1 MKNKHYRE
9 GYLRL
14 TKREAVKAHKILT
27 LSRKPELMYEY
38 LASKGDRYAVLAN
51 SVVKGD
57 SFSGKF
63 ALNYLE
69 EIMIEKGIVVSREKF
84 EEIRFDMAFFYSYTL
99 QNRFTDG
106 VTEIYGDINHEE
118 VMWFHEFVFD
128 MHKLPAE
135 AWTLQPVFN
144 VIPDE
149 KDREVYWQN
158 ALDAVGYTEKEAEL
172 SLSTMNI
179 MFESLYDAPANKQL
193 QTHRWIRR
201 VIDIDNA
208 IDGVMISLKNTYG
221 FFVSPTLEVDLDDAQ
236 ALVYETG
243 NPLIDRG
250 TNRLSFWDLPPQS
263 RYEYYLQP
271 DWVGQTEFEHFD
283 RLSEYYLE
291 RPTYI
296 LPETGLFDSPSVNYN
311 PNVNKHNAMIDDAIR
326 NIPSVGYS
334 NNHAPIEITSSGYRG
349 YPVSVYRPND
359 FQIGECQ
366 MDRTVG
372 NLRDHMSSINH
383 STSSFD
389 RDFRIPQ
396 APSIPEFNYSG
407 GYSSSSSRF
416 SF

>member
-1 MKNKHYRE
+1 
-9 GYLRL
+9 
-14 TKREAVKAHKILT
+14 
-27 LSRKPELMYEY
+27 MYEY

-144 VIPDE
+144 VMPGYE
-149 KDREVYWQN
+149 NKERYWQKVLNAVGEPDREI
-158 ALDAVGYTEKEAEL
+158 EL

-179 MFESLYDAPANKQL
+179 MYEGLYDATESEKSEI
-193 QTHRWIRR
+193 HSWIRR

-208 IDGVMISLKNTYG
+208 IDGVVISLKNTYG

-291 RPTYI
+291 RPAYI
-296 LPETGLFDSPSVNYN
+296 LPETGLFNSPSANYS
-311 PNVNKHNAMIDDAIR
+311 PNVNKHSAMIDDVIG
-326 NIPSVGYS
+326 NIPFAGYS
-334 NNHAPIEITSSGYRG
+334 NNHAPIEITASEHRG

-366 MDRTVG
+366 TDRTVDS
-372 NLRDHMSSINH
+372 LRDHMSSMDH
-383 STSSFD
+383 SSSSFD
-389 RDFRIPQ
+389 RDFRVPQ
-396 APSIPEFNYSG
+396 APSMHEFNYSG

>member
-1 MKNKHYRE
+1 HYRQ

-118 VMWFHEFVFD
+118 VMWFHEFLFD

-144 VIPDE
+144 VMPGYE
-149 KDREVYWQN
+149 NKERYWQKVLNAVGEPDREI
-158 ALDAVGYTEKEAEL
+158 EL

-179 MFESLYDAPANKQL
+179 MYEGLYDATESEKSEI
-193 QTHRWIRR
+193 HSWIRR

-208 IDGVMISLKNTYG
+208 IDGVVISLKNTYG

-291 RPTYI
+291 RPAYI
-296 LPETGLFDSPSVNYN
+296 LPETGLFNSPSANYS
-311 PNVNKHNAMIDDAIR
+311 PNVNKHSAMIDDVIG
-326 NIPSVGYS
+326 NIPFAGYS
-334 NNHAPIEITSSGYRG
+334 NNHAPIEITASEHRG

-366 MDRTVG
+366 TDRTVDS
-372 NLRDHMSSINH
+372 LRDHMSSMDH
-383 STSSFD
+383 SSSSFD

-396 APSIPEFNYSG
+396 APSMPEFNYSG
-407 GYSSSSSRF
+407 GYSSPSSRF

>member
-1 MKNKHYRE
+1 
-9 GYLRL
+9 
-14 TKREAVKAHKILT
+14 
-27 LSRKPELMYEY
+27 MYEY

-144 VIPDE
+144 VMPGYE
-149 KDREVYWQN
+149 NKERYWQKVLNAVGEPDREI
-158 ALDAVGYTEKEAEL
+158 EL

-179 MFESLYDAPANKQL
+179 MYEGLYDATESEKSEI
-193 QTHRWIRR
+193 HSWIRR

-208 IDGVMISLKNTYG
+208 IDGVVISLKNTYG

-291 RPTYI
+291 RPAYI
-296 LPETGLFDSPSVNYN
+296 LPETGLFNSPSANYS
-311 PNVNKHNAMIDDAIR
+311 PNVNKHSAMIDDVIG
-326 NIPSVGYS
+326 NIPFAGYS
-334 NNHAPIEITSSGYRG
+334 NNHAPIEITASEHRG
-349 YPVSVYRPND
+349 YPVSIYRPND

-366 MDRTVG
+366 TDRTVDS
-372 NLRDHMSSINH
+372 LRDHMSSMDH
-383 STSSFD
+383 SSSSFD
-389 RDFRIPQ
+389 RDFRVPQ
-396 APSIPEFNYSG
+396 APSMHEFNYSG

>member
-1 MKNKHYRE
+1 
-9 GYLRL
+9 
-14 TKREAVKAHKILT
+14 
-27 LSRKPELMYEY
+27 
-38 LASKGDRYAVLAN
+38 
-51 SVVKGD
+51 
-57 SFSGKF
+57 
-63 ALNYLE
+63 
-69 EIMIEKGIVVSREKF
+69 
-84 EEIRFDMAFFYSYTL
+84 
-99 QNRFTDG
+99 
-106 VTEIYGDINHEE
+106 
-118 VMWFHEFVFD
+118 

-144 VIPDE
+144 VMPGYE
-149 KDREVYWQN
+149 NKERYWQKVLNAVGEPDREI
-158 ALDAVGYTEKEAEL
+158 EL

-179 MFESLYDAPANKQL
+179 MYEGLYDATESEKSEI
-193 QTHRWIRR
+193 HSWIRR

-208 IDGVMISLKNTYG
+208 IDGVVISLKNTYG

-291 RPTYI
+291 RPAYI
-296 LPETGLFDSPSVNYN
+296 LPETGLFNSPSANYS
-311 PNVNKHNAMIDDAIR
+311 PNVNKHSAMIDDVIG
-326 NIPSVGYS
+326 NIPFAGYS
-334 NNHAPIEITSSGYRG
+334 NNHAPIEITASEHRG

-366 MDRTVG
+366 TDRTVDS
-372 NLRDHMSSINH
+372 LRDHMSSMDH
-383 STSSFD
+383 SSSSFD

-396 APSIPEFNYSG
+396 APSMPEFNYSG
-407 GYSSSSSRF
+407 GYSSPSSRF

>member
-1 MKNKHYRE
+1 MKNKHYRQ

-144 VIPDE
+144 VMPGYE
-149 KDREVYWQN
+149 NKERYWQKVLNAVGEPDREI
-158 ALDAVGYTEKEAEL
+158 EL

-179 MFESLYDAPANKQL
+179 MYEGLYDATESEKSEI
-193 QTHRWIRR
+193 HSWIRR

-208 IDGVMISLKNTYG
+208 IDGVVISLKNTYG

-291 RPTYI
+291 RPAYI
-296 LPETGLFDSPSVNYN
+296 LPETGLFNSPSANYS
-311 PNVNKHNAMIDDAIR
+311 PNVNKHSAMIDDVIG
-326 NIPSVGYS
+326 NIPFAGYS
-334 NNHAPIEITSSGYRG
+334 NNHAPIEITASEHRG

-366 MDRTVG
+366 TDRTVDS
-372 NLRDHMSSINH
+372 LRDHMSSMDH
-383 STSSFD
+383 SSSSFD
-389 RDFRIPQ
+389 RDFRVPQ
-396 APSIPEFNYSG
+396 APSMHEFNYSG

>member
-1 MKNKHYRE
+1 
-9 GYLRL
+9 
-14 TKREAVKAHKILT
+14 
-27 LSRKPELMYEY
+27 
-38 LASKGDRYAVLAN
+38 
-51 SVVKGD
+51 
-57 SFSGKF
+57 
-63 ALNYLE
+63 
-69 EIMIEKGIVVSREKF
+69 
-84 EEIRFDMAFFYSYTL
+84 
-99 QNRFTDG
+99 
-106 VTEIYGDINHEE
+106 
-118 VMWFHEFVFD
+118 

-144 VIPDE
+144 VMPGYE
-149 KDREVYWQN
+149 NKERYWQKVLNAVGEPDREI
-158 ALDAVGYTEKEAEL
+158 EL

-179 MFESLYDAPANKQL
+179 MYEGLYDATESEKSEI
-193 QTHRWIRR
+193 HSWIRR

-208 IDGVMISLKNTYG
+208 IDGVVISLKNTYG

-291 RPTYI
+291 RPAYI
-296 LPETGLFDSPSVNYN
+296 LPETGLFNSPSANYS
-311 PNVNKHNAMIDDAIR
+311 PNVNKHNAMIDDVIG
-326 NIPSVGYS
+326 NIPFTTYS
-334 NNHAPIEITSSGYRG
+334 NNHAPIEITASEHRG

-366 MDRTVG
+366 MDRTVD

-383 STSSFD
+383 SSSSFD

-396 APSIPEFNYSG
+396 APSMPEFNYSG

>member
-1 MKNKHYRE
+1 MKNKHYRQ

-27 LSRKPELMYEY
+27 LSRKPKLMYEY

-144 VIPDE
+144 VMPGYE
-149 KDREVYWQN
+149 NKERYWQKVLNAVGEPDREI
-158 ALDAVGYTEKEAEL
+158 EL

-179 MFESLYDAPANKQL
+179 MYEGLYDATESEKSEI
-193 QTHRWIRR
+193 HSWIRR

-208 IDGVMISLKNTYG
+208 IDGVVISLKNTYG

-291 RPTYI
+291 RPAYI
-296 LPETGLFDSPSVNYN
+296 LPETGLFNSPSANYS
-311 PNVNKHNAMIDDAIR
+311 PNVNKHSAMIDDVIG
-326 NIPSVGYS
+326 NIPFAGYS
-334 NNHAPIEITSSGYRG
+334 NNHAPIEITASEHRG

-366 MDRTVG
+366 TDRTVDS
-372 NLRDHMSSINH
+372 LRDHMSSMDH
-383 STSSFD
+383 SSSSFD

-396 APSIPEFNYSG
+396 APSMPEFNYSG
-407 GYSSSSSRF
+407 GYSSPSSRF